1 MKPRISM
8 ITLGVRDLGAAIK
21 ITKQQAE
28 SFWAICSEYLNQKT
42 DMRAVRELVSKSAN
56 PRLTS
61 LSKIYVRLL
70 ESMSNKQGM
79 PKSIGNVRRL
89 STVLSAFSPAD
100 VHERYGLDWL
110 ALFDEIK
117 RKIKPQSRMNKG
129 VPQNYWVVFA
139 KGALDS
145 AAFLSKFKSGEH
157 FAETVSQFANNEIL
171 VPAFPKLL
179 EFEIHGLGFALACDF
194 LKESGWPEYAKPD
207 VHTKKILS
215 GVGLADGSDYGT
227 FKAILLIAKHV
238 GETPYTVDKFIWLTG
253 SGNLYHRHEK
263 FKTSREEFLKFY
275 RKQSAANN
283 GFQATSSL
291 TRRRA

>member
-1 MKPRISM
+1 M
-8 ITLGVRDLGAAIK
+8 LE

-28 SFWAICSEYLNQKT
+28 SFWTICGKYLAQKI
-42 DMRAVRELVSKSAN
+42 DMRAVRELVSESAN
-56 PRLTS
+56 PRLTA
-61 LSKIYVRLL
+61 LSEIYVRLL

-100 VHERYGLDWL
+100 VHKRYGLDWE

-117 RKIKPQSRMNKG
+117 RKIKPQSRMNKS
-129 VPQNYWVVFA
+129 VPQNYWVVLA

-145 AAFLSKFKSGEH
+145 AAFLSRFKSGEH
-157 FAETVSQFANNEIL
+157 FAETVSQFAKSEIL
-171 VPAFPKLL
+171 IPAFPKLL

-215 GVGLADGSDYGT
+215 GVGLADGTDYGT
-227 FKAILLIAKHV
+227 FKAILLIAKYI
-238 GETPYTVDKFIWLTG
+238 GETPYTVDKFIWLAG
-253 SGNLYHRHEK
+253 SGNQYHRHEK
-263 FKTSREEFLKFY
+263 FKTSREEFLRFY

-283 GFQATSSL
+283 GFQATSAP
-291 TRRRA
+291 TGRHA

>member
-1 MKPRISM
+1 M
-8 ITLGVRDLGAAIK
+8 LE

-28 SFWAICSEYLNQKT
+28 SFWAICSTYLAQKSE
-42 DMRAVRELVSKSAN
+42 MSAVRELVAEGAN
-56 PRLTS
+56 PRLTD
-61 LSKIYVRLL
+61 LSEIYIRLL
-70 ESMSNKQGM
+70 KSMSNRQGM
-79 PKSIGNVRRL
+79 PKAIGDVRRL
-89 STVLSAFSPAD
+89 SSVLSGFSPAE
-100 VHERYGLDWL
+100 VHKRYGLDWET
-110 ALFDEIK
+110 LFDEIK
-117 RKIKPQSRMNKG
+117 RKIKPQSRMKKS
-129 VPQNYWVVFA
+129 VPQNYWVVFS

-145 AAFLSKFKSGEH
+145 AAFLSKFNSGEH
-157 FAETVSQFANNEIL
+157 FAETVSQFAKSEL
-171 VPAFPKLL
+171 LAAAFPKLL

-215 GVGLADGSDYGT
+215 GVGLADGTDYGT

-238 GETPYTVDKFIWLTG
+238 GESPYTVDKYIWLAG

-263 FKTSREEFLKFY
+263 FKTSREEFLKFC

-283 GFQATSSL
+283 GFQATSAL